1 MEEALWRVARETP
14 SSNFRRFALIV
25 TEAARSGRGFP
36 RCLTWRRGASPLWW
50 SSGGFSAQALRGSFL
65 RSSSRPRGAGRRLG
79 LHASAVTRP
88 AHGLGPDATRRQAGG
103 SGAGDVLRV
112 LYISGFVSAVVGG
125 LIVGRV
131 VYGSPR
137 AACRHGGGNTGGG
150 AMGSAVDEVLKIL
163 NH

>member
-1 MEEALWRVARETP
+1 MGDVLRRVLSLVEVGGVTVEEALWRVAREIP
-14 SSNFRRFALIV
+14 SPNFRRFVLIV

-36 RCLTWRRGASPLWW
+36 RCLTWRRRALPLWW

-65 RSSSRPRGAGRRLG
+65 RSSSRLG

-112 LYISGFVSAVVGG
+112 LYISG
-125 LIVGRV
+125 
-131 VYGSPR
+131 
-137 AACRHGGGNTGGG
+137 CRRGWAYRG
-150 AMGSAVDEVLKIL
+150 
-163 NH
+163 